1 MIKKLNALVPITGS
15 EHWIGGLKKL
25 DARSFAA
32 IRVHV
37 RIKLIKA
44 GTVSHLR
51 RRCSRRLVIRG
62 HALLWIQINR
72 KLKRKVR
79 SRGRGPGIA
88 GRNGIDPSMLRS
100 HGFIVTSYKPRA
112 WREFK
117 RG

>member
-79 SRGRGPGIA
+79 SRGRGTRYSRPE
-88 GRNGIDPSMLRS
+88 RNRPIYATLAWI
-100 HGFIVTSYKPRA
+100 HCYKL
-112 WREFK
+112 
-117 RG
+117 